1 MSPQQLGDALV
12 SAANRMGGP
21 DNITVVVVRLMS
33 GE

>member
-1 MSPQQLGDALV
+1 LV